1 MVCGCS
7 TRYAHRRSS
16 GNATTWSRLCA
27 GRDMGALF
35 RLLRQ
40 HAGASQMRIA
50 ITIGVTT
57 NRVSLTMN
65 GRSAVTALATF
76 ERIATGLDMPD
87 DARLTLGI
95 APHREDR

>member
-1 MVCGCS
+1 
-7 TRYAHRRSS
+7 
-16 GNATTWSRLCA
+16 
-27 GRDMGALF
+27 MGALF

-57 NRVSLTMN
+57 NRVSLIMN